1 MLAGCLEKNDINDYR
16 VFIKRFIL
24 LVDLAGT
31 GNWQNGESA
40 V

>member
-1 MLAGCLEKNDINDYR
+1 MKIQKVL
-16 VFIKRFIL
+16 VMIL
-24 LVDLAGT
+24 VGVGAIGLLLDLAGT